1 MIDLQELQKLAEAAS
16 NLFPDKWEENDEE
29 VVSGGL
35 TISCVN
41 GPYCDPHI
49 GAKSIAKYQAFAS
62 PGNIIELIDRL
73 EAAEKVCEAAK
84 NIVDEYYCDEDC
96 CDTGK
101 VLAPLSRAI
110 YKKET
115 GWQKGKEKC
124 VS

>member
-1 MIDLQELQKLAEAAS
+1 MIDTAELRKLAEKAS

-62 PGNIIELIDRL
+62 PGNIIELLDRL
-73 EAAEKVCEAAK
+73 EAAEKVCTA
-84 NIVDEYYCDEDC
+84 V
-96 CDTGK
+96 
-101 VLAPLSRAI
+101 
-110 YKKET
+110 KECLPT
-115 GWQKGKEKC
+115 IHVMAEWQKVKEGQ
-124 VS
+124 